1 MKIENGKIDCSNE
14 NFLGSVCTAMCD
26 FKYKMIGSS
35 TKICSSHPKQG
46 AEWDV
51 ETFEPSCE
59 PICQP
64 LSDFPNG
71 GLSCSNES
79 NLVPGSKKIYMK
91 ILKRNN

>member
-1 MKIENGKIDCSNE
+1 MEIENGKIDCSNE

-46 AEWDV
+46 AAWDV

-64 LSDFPNG
+64 LNDFPNG
-71 GLSCSNES
+71 GVSCSNES
-79 NLVPGSKKIYMK
+79 NLVPGSKE
-91 ILKRNN
+91 ILYENFKAK